1 MQNLSRLLLLVAL
14 VTAPVFAQRNIGDVT
29 ITVDKNTIPVRV
41 TASTTELQ
49 ALALQAFGAH
59 GRYKIAP
66 SNYAYDIKFSANGA
80 TEVRVDVTKGLM
92 ATPVASERVT
102 GTSLRNALLR
112 AADVAVEKTNQLG
125 LRGFF
130 AAKLAFISER
140 TGKRE
145 VYTSDLF
152 FGEIKQITRD
162 GALKLSPRWAPDGS
176 RLLCTSYYK
185 SGFPDIFS
193 IDPATAQS
201 TTFVS
206 FRGTN
211 SGARFSPNGQQ
222 VAMILSGEGNSEIY
236 LSNAQGRQVTRK
248 TRSDAVK
255 SSPCFSPDGARLVF
269 AMEMGTNPQLFT
281 ISTAG
286 GTPQRLATG
295 FGYAAEPDW
304 SRASPNKIACT
315 VKIPGHY
322 QIAVHD
328 LSKGSA
334 EVVSKADFDGIEPSW
349 LADGRHL
356 VYTARDR
363 TTSVLCILDTET
375 GQSRRITPTSFGSSA
390 LQASVWTP

>member
-1 MQNLSRLLLLVAL
+1 MPNLSRLLLLVAL
-14 VTAPVFAQRNIGDVT
+14 VSAPAFAQRNIGEVT
-29 ITVDKNTIPVRV
+29 INVDKNTIPIRV
-41 TASTTELQ
+41 SAATPELQ
-49 ALALQAFGAH
+49 DLALKAFGAH
-59 GRYKIAP
+59 GRYKLVAV
-66 SNYAYDIKFSANGA
+66 NFAYDIRFSPAGA
-80 TEVRVDVTKGLM
+80 TQVRVDITKGLM
-92 ATPVASERVT
+92 AAPVGSETVT

-130 AAKLAFISER
+130 TAKLAFISDR
-140 TGKRE
+140 TGKTE
-145 VYTSDLF
+145 VYVADLF

-162 GALKLSPRWAPDGS
+162 RALMLSPRWAPDGS
-176 RLLCTSYYK
+176 RLLCTSFYK

-193 IDPATAQS
+193 IDPATAQH

-222 VAMILSGEGNSEIY
+222 VAMVLSGEGTPEIY
-236 LSNAQGRQVTRK
+236 VSNAQGRQVTRK

-269 AMEMGTNPQLFT
+269 AMEAGPQLYT
-281 ISTAG
+281 MAAAG
-286 GTPQRLATG
+286 GSPQRLTTG
-295 FGYAAEPDW
+295 FSYNAEPDW
-304 SRASPNKIACT
+304 SRGNPNRIACT
-315 VKIPGHY
+315 VRVGRQY
-322 QIAVHD
+322 QIARYD
-328 LSKGSA
+328 FAKGSA

-363 TTSVLCILDTET
+363 STSVLCVLDTET
-375 GQSRRITPTSFGSSA
+375 GQSRRISPASFGSA